1 MRMVNISNEKSM
13 QSYTARCSRYKNK
26 YTNLVCGKT
35 AVGRNYNLPRDN
47 MWMKLWRQKYC
58 RGKQRKYRDKVLK
71 EFREWYKTS
80 GLEFFYTPNKRR
92 YVS

>member
-1 MRMVNISNEKSM
+1 MFLKVLYHSWDIWSIYLKDDILDE
-13 QSYTARCSRYKNK
+13 Y
-26 YTNLVCGKT
+26 
-35 AVGRNYNLPRDN
+35 